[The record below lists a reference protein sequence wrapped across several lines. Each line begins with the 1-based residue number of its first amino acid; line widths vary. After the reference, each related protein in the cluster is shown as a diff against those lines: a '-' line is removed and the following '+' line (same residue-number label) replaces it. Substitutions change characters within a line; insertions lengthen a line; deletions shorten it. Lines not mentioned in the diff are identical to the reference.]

1 MSKASR
7 QETSQLLERVGT
19 RVRRLRKKQG
29 LSGKALAEAAG
40 LSPRFIAQLEA
51 GQANI
56 AIGRLEK
63 VALVLGVSLGRLAD
77 EPKSDDQALAG
88 LLKRLDGCDPET
100 VRRSIQALE
109 LVLGGQGRTAVALVG
124 LRGAGKSTIGPKL
137 AKKMGVPFVELDT
150 EIEAEAGLTLS
161 EIFALHGEGYY
172 RRLEEQCLVHALS
185 QHPTMVVALS
195 GGFVQNGSA
204 WQMVL
209 ERCQTV
215 WLEAIPEDH
224 MWRVLVQGDQR
235 PTAGRENAMDE
246 LRAILA
252 ARAPRYAQSHHRFN
266 TSSLGLEGAVHAI
279 CTALH

>member
-1 MSKASR
+1 MPLNVQIFSDY
-7 QETSQLLERVGT
+7 VCPYCF
-19 RVRRLRKKQG
+19 
-29 LSGKALAEAAG
+29 LAEGPLNDAVAA
-40 LSPRFIAQLEA
+40 
-51 GQANI
+51 
-56 AIGRLEK
+56 
-63 VALVLGVSLGRLAD
+63 
-77 EPKSDDQALAG
+77 
-88 LLKRLDGCDPET
+88 LDGEVGVEWMPFELRPHPT
-100 VRRSIQALE
+100 PTLE
-109 LVLGGQGRTAVALVG
+109 PDGGYLQNGWRDSVY
-124 LRGAGKSTIGPKL
+124 PL
-137 AKKMGVPFVELDT
+137 AEKMGVPFVELDT

-195 GGFVQNGSA
+195 GGFVQNDSA

-224 MWRVLVQGDQR
+224 MSRVLDQGDQR
-235 PTAGRENAMDE
+235 PTAGRENAMEE

-279 CTALH
+279 STALH